1 MSYLS
6 SQLGH
11 GSPEIM
17 HCILFLFVFSAFIES
32 KDSIN
37 GPCMNEWI
45 NKSILF
51 SQGKHCDR
59 ALQTSALLNDYV

>member
-1 MSYLS
+1 MTYLS

-17 HCILFLFVFSAFIES
+17 RCIFFLFVFSAFIEN

-37 GPCMNEWI
+37 VPCMNEWI
-45 NKSILF
+45 NKSILLG
-51 SQGKHCDR
+51 QGKHCDP
-59 ALQTSALLNDYV
+59 ALQTLPSLNDYV